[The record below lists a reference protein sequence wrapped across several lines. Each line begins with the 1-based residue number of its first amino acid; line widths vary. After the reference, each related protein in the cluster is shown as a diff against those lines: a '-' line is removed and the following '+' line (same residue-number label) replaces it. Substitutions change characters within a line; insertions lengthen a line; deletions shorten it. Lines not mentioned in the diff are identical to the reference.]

1 MTGKEQLLY
10 FYDILESSNQVFRTT
25 QERPISDVV
34 YGYLNE
40 AQISLFN
47 TRYMPSTFIDNIGN
61 IKAFKSELK
70 DLLVSSTV
78 TLSDGTKYSNSKTF
92 PWSTEEH
99 FVDGLVTVTRTIAPA
114 GADIKVD
121 LVPILDININK
132 YLTTY
137 VNMPVIVQPVVFPD
151 KNSNTM
157 CILHDSFTT
166 MSSSAIVTVL
176 NKPIAI
182 SDSQDCRL
190 DKKFHEQIVR
200 SAVTLYLN
208 DKLNLAKN
216 DSNRNAD

>member
-78 TLSDGTKYSNSKTF
+78 TLSNGTKYSNSKTF

-114 GADIKVD
+114 GTNVKVD

-151 KNSNTM
+151 KNSHTM

-176 NKPIAI
+176 NKPAAI
-182 SDSQDCRL
+182 SDLQDCQL